1 LLDFRGLDKPA
12 PRGCTGAAQ
21 RKEITFHNHL
31 GGNHRQFASTIKVD
45 DTSYD
50 LNVGACKCCG
60 EPRYRLMRCNGAS
73 FSVYEISS
81 ADCENLE
88 EYVAELHSVLAVDV
102 ETKLTVLRE
111 IIAERNSRGFFE
123 TEGMG
128 PFRVGLID
136 KARIHFQR
144 RD

>member
-1 LLDFRGLDKPA
+1 
-12 PRGCTGAAQ
+12 
-21 RKEITFHNHL
+21 
-31 GGNHRQFASTIKVD
+31 
-45 DTSYD
+45 
-50 LNVGACKCCG
+50 
-60 EPRYRLMRCNGAS
+60 
-73 FSVYEISS
+73 
-81 ADCENLE
+81 
-88 EYVAELHSVLAVDV
+88 VDV
-102 ETKLTVLRE
+102 ETKLTFLRE